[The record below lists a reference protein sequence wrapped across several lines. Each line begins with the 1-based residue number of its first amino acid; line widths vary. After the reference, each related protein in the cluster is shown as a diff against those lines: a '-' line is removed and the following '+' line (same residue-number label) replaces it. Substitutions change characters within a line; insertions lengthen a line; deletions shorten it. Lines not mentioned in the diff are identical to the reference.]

1 MRHFIIFFVYFD
13 ITYVDE
19 KEVKG
24 LSYFLFEVNNNR
36 TLNHKLCPLNQL
48 VLTSVLPVKSFSVTL
63 GM

>member
-36 TLNHKLCPLNQL
+36 TLNYKLCPPKPARVN
-48 VLTSVLPVKSFSVTL
+48 
-63 GM
+63 